1 MRGCC
6 CRAPSD
12 PARRAA
18 LKAWKSESGG
28 VLGQLQSVNKQL
40 MPVADWAHEDDK
52 AYARQKA
59 VVKGG
64 GKYVEETTT
73 VTNRR
78 GEEEEQVVLA
88 LVAPYDEVL
97 AVAQAELQR
106 FEDEL
111 ADSFAGGPYGLD
123 DIELLPTL
131 RNSTCASRQQAGR
144 PSACADLS
152 VRAQV
157 HSWASMAAEDAGL
170 RRGGLRRGGRQAV
183 YPKGMN
189 EVVPHIRNAE
199 QSVSPKSRRLAPVAC
214 LLRSAWLPQRDHRA
228 GLYPVQRHGEGF
240 ALPVFVQHRP
250 CFHHFSSHHKR
261 GPTEISQQVD
271 HIFLPCDSSI
281 SAGATGT
288 GN

>member
-1 MRGCC
+1 M
-6 CRAPSD
+6 
-12 PARRAA
+12 
-18 LKAWKSESGG
+18 
-28 VLGQLQSVNKQL
+28 LGQLQSVNKQL

-131 RNSTCASRQQAGR
+131 RNSTCASRQQTGR

-157 HSWASMAAEDAGL
+157 HSWASLAAEDAGL

-189 EVVPHIRNAE
+189 EVVRHMTNIFELE
-199 QSVSPKSRRLAPVAC
+199 QCRAISLARYTSIPEKKAGDWPVA
-214 LLRSAWLPQRDHRA
+214 
-228 GLYPVQRHGEGF
+228 
-240 ALPVFVQHRP
+240 
-250 CFHHFSSHHKR
+250 
-261 GPTEISQQVD
+261 
-271 HIFLPCDSSI
+271 
-281 SAGATGT
+281 
-288 GN
+288 

>member
-1 MRGCC
+1 
-6 CRAPSD
+6 
-12 PARRAA
+12 
-18 LKAWKSESGG
+18 

-64 GKYVEETTT
+64 GKYVEETTS

-123 DIELLPTL
+123 DVELLPTL
-131 RNSTCASRQQAGR
+131 RNSTCANRKAAPLLALTYPCVCRCIRGLVWPPKTR
-144 PSACADLS
+144 AYVEEACA
-152 VRAQV
+152 
-157 HSWASMAAEDAGL
+157 AAGVKL
-170 RRGGLRRGGRQAV
+170 
-183 YPKGMN
+183 YTPK
-189 EVVPHIRNAE
+189 E
-199 QSVSPKSRRLAPVAC
+199 
-214 LLRSAWLPQRDHRA
+214 
-228 GLYPVQRHGEGF
+228 
-240 ALPVFVQHRP
+240 
-250 CFHHFSSHHKR
+250 
-261 GPTEISQQVD
+261 
-271 HIFLPCDSSI
+271 
-281 SAGATGT
+281 
-288 GN
+288 

>member
-1 MRGCC
+1 M
-6 CRAPSD
+6 
-12 PARRAA
+12 
-18 LKAWKSESGG
+18 
-28 VLGQLQSVNKQL
+28 LGQLQSVNKQL

-123 DIELLPTL
+123 DVELLPTL
-131 RNSTCASRQQAGR
+131 RNSTCANRKAA
-144 PSACADLS
+144 PLLACADLIL
-152 VRAQV
+152 AC
-157 HSWASMAAEDAGL
+157 AGAFVGWSG
-170 RRGGLRRGGRQAV
+170 RRRRE
-183 YPKGMN
+183 PT
-189 EVVPHIRNAE
+189 
-199 QSVSPKSRRLAPVAC
+199 SRRHAPRRASSC
-214 LLRSAWLPQRDHRA
+214 IPQRN
-228 GLYPVQRHGEGF
+228 E
-240 ALPVFVQHRP
+240 
-250 CFHHFSSHHKR
+250 
-261 GPTEISQQVD
+261 
-271 HIFLPCDSSI
+271 
-281 SAGATGT
+281 
-288 GN
+288 

>member
-1 MRGCC
+1 MRCC

-123 DIELLPTL
+123 DVELLPTL
-131 RNSTCASRQQAGR
+131 RNSTCAPPADR
-144 PSACADLS
+144 PPL
-152 VRAQV
+152 
-157 HSWASMAAEDAGL
+157 
-170 RRGGLRRGGRQAV
+170 
-183 YPKGMN
+183 
-189 EVVPHIRNAE
+189 
-199 QSVSPKSRRLAPVAC
+199 C
-214 LLRSAWLPQRDHRA
+214 LL
-228 GLYPVQRHGEGF
+228 
-240 ALPVFVQHRP
+240 AL
-250 CFHHFSSHHKR
+250 
-261 GPTEISQQVD
+261 T
-271 HIFLPCDSSI
+271 
-281 SAGATGT
+281 
-288 GN
+288 